1 MDETQQLQQLLAAV
15 HSGDSAAAVELCRKY
30 EPFIRAAVRR
40 HLNERLRTHYDS
52 LDFVQDVW
60 SSVLTAPGHQTFDS
74 PQAFVGYLTRIAQF
88 KVIEVFRQRFQTQK
102 NDVTREQSLQ
112 NGEDQQDVAASSTP
126 TPSQVLIAEEMW
138 DRLRTRLPA
147 GHQIVL
153 ELLRDGH
160 TYEDIAMLS
169 NVSLST
175 VNRIV
180 RRLKEL
186 SST

>member
-1 MDETQQLQQLLAAV
+1 MDETQQLRQLLDAV
-15 HSGDSAAAVELCRKY
+15 RDGDATAAVELCRKY

-60 SSVLTAPGHQTFDS
+60 SSVLTSPDNRTFDT
-74 PQAFVGYLTRIAQF
+74 PQAFIGYLTRIAQF

-102 NDVTREQSLQ
+102 NDISREQPLLV
-112 NGEDQQDVAASSTP
+112 GEDRQEVTASRLP
-126 TPSQVLIAEEMW
+126 TPSQVLIAEETW
-138 DRLRTRLPA
+138 DRLRNRLPV
-147 GHQIVL
+147 GHQVVL

-160 TYEDIAMLS
+160 SYEDIALLS